1 MEEFECGAFAFGLIL
16 GSVVTACATSKKNRE
31 GFRDLVI
38 GVYNK
43 LFKNKKGD
51 KK

>member
-1 MEEFECGAFAFGLIL
+1 MEDFGFIAGLVI
-16 GSVVTACATSKKNRE
+16 GSVVTACAMSKKNRE